1 MSGIDI
7 VAPGQFRHDLG
18 WPMAQPLTG
27 DHDERTVVC
36 LYGVAGLD
44 VGGAVAADD
53 LPIST
58 AWENPAGEFWPM
70 NGASEDPDD
79 PPLAI
84 GGSPETGD
92 GLEFGANREDRLL
105 AQHRWR
111 SVGAPTCDVIAI

>member
-1 MSGIDI
+1 MSGIDT
-7 VAPGQFRHDLG
+7 VPARPLSNLVC
-18 WPMAQPLTG
+18 WTMAQAFTG
-27 DHDERTVVC
+27 HHDQCAGLR
-36 LYGVAGLD
+36 LYRVAGLD

-58 AWENPAGEFWPM
+58 TRENPTGEFWPV
-70 NGASEDPDD
+70 NGASEDPDH

-105 AQHRWR
+105 AQHR
-111 SVGAPTCDVIAI
+111 